1 MIIKIT
7 EKNSGARLDKFL
19 TNSDS
24 IWLKNRPSRNQI
36 QKLIERAVIKVNHSP
51 TSSHYS
57 LKPNDIIY
65 VQKKSLKDETQ
76 IKKKS
81 SVMAPNHNIEI
92 INATDEFLIINKP
105 AGLAVHGATGYNL
118 TDWLKTKYPKIKT
131 VGDDQARPGI
141 VHRLDKDVSGLM
153 IIAKTQTAFDHFKKQ
168 FQNRT
173 IIKEYTALVHGKIK
187 KDADIINFPIKRSR
201 EGYKMAAMPLT
212 TRGKPA
218 ENGRLAETEFQ
229 VITRLINYTL
239 LKIKIKTGRT
249 HQIRVHL
256 AAYDRPVVG
265 DNIYG
270 TARARTQN
278 KKLGLNRIFLIA
290 DHLGFNDLNNARKD
304 YKIGLTEELKNILKV
319 VK

>member
-19 TNSDS
+19 ANSDS
-24 IWLKNRPSRNQI
+24 IWLKNRPSRSQI

-57 LKPNDIIY
+57 LKPNDIINI
-65 VQKKSLKDETQ
+65 QKKSLKNGTQ
-76 IKKKS
+76 IEEKAS
-81 SVMAPNHNIEI
+81 TITPNHNIEI
-92 INATDEFLIINKP
+92 ISATDEFLIINKP

-270 TARARTQN
+270 TARTRTQN

-290 DHLGFNDLNNARKD
+290 DHLGFNDLNNTRKD
-304 YKIGLTEELKNILKV
+304 YKIGLTEELKSILKV